1 MDFNKFL
8 DRLMSGRFLFTV
20 IAALLLYHGTVTGKF
35 PPDKVLD
42 IIKDVVIFY
51 FIVKQALTPKA

>member
-1 MDFNKFL
+1 MQKL
-8 DRLMSGRFLFTV
+8 LSGRFIFTV
-20 IAALLLYHGTVTGKF
+20 VAAFLLYHGTITGKF

-51 FIVKQALTPKA
+51 FIVKQALTPIDGGQK

>member
-1 MDFNKFL
+1 MNFQKI
-8 DRLMSGRFLFTV
+8 MSGKFIFTV
-20 IAALLLYHGTVTGKF
+20 VCAMLLFVGTIRGMF

-51 FIVKQALTPKA
+51 FIVKQVQKPEVK